1 MPQNCTSNIKDLV
14 DNDKMVS
21 VNLVDNDIL
30 GIKHFSLYSLS
41 V

>member
-14 DNDKMVS
+14 DNDKMLL

-30 GIKHFSLYSLS
+30 GVKHFSLYSLS